1 MGRPKASSHPKT
13 SPGVCHRFCHPA
25 ASPSLLRRRRLSRP
39 GRGSVH
45 LKITNCM
52 FTVKGNKPVQATVVI
67 SLAMIRPSR
76 PCRGGPAGFPARPSA
91 LCSSARQSPP
101 PDTAVFTVPALAQG
115 PTSCSSW
122 KEAGGNT
129 PRCWGSSLP
138 ERWARSLARIVQS
151 AVRTVRV
158 AARFLT
164 VRAQAFKQAPE
175 ERFVSCQACCPV
187 GVGFGHEPLGILL
200 EPCSVSRVVTK
211 GHCLLPAS
219 SGLIV
224 QRAGKVREAEVER
237 TWRRRR
243 C

>member
-1 MGRPKASSHPKT
+1 MNGKTQSQLAPEDQPGCLPPFLSPCSQPIPTSPKAAITPRPGKRSPQDLELHVHREGQQAGAGNSGHLPSHDPAIAPVPGRPGWF
-13 SPGVCHRFCHPA
+13 PGSTERAVFVGP
-25 ASPSLLRRRRLSRP
+25 
-39 GRGSVH
+39 
-45 LKITNCM
+45 
-52 FTVKGNKPVQATVVI
+52 PVTA
-67 SLAMIRPSR
+67 
-76 PCRGGPAGFPARPSA
+76 
-91 LCSSARQSPP
+91 

-122 KEAGGNT
+122 KEAGGKT
-129 PRCWGSSLP
+129 PRCWGSSLS

-164 VRAQAFKQAPE
+164 VRAQAFKQVPE

-224 QRAGKVREAEVER
+224 QRAGKVGEAEVER
-237 TWRRRR
+237 TWRKA
-243 C
+243 